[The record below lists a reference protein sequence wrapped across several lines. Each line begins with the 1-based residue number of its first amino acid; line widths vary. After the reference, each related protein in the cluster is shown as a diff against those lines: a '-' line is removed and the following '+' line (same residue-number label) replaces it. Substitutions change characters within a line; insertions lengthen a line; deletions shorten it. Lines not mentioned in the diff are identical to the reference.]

1 MALTPPRPPELRR
14 AIKISREQF
23 AGLAALTA
31 VITAG
36 VVHDGSE
43 VLATIGRVAAVYF
56 FLTLAFRLLGK
67 RELSSLSPLE
77 LITLMLIPEIA
88 SRTITD
94 HEPVLESLVGIS
106 VLLAMV
112 FIVSLLS
119 TRFKAIEAL
128 VDPPARV
135 LVADGR
141 LCRDALL
148 TERITPEELYAEMH
162 KHGIDD
168 VSDLRWAILESGGDI
183 AFIPKRGSLPV
194 DLPEHRRVL

>member
-1 MALTPPRPPELRR
+1 MASTPPRPPQVRR
-14 AIKISREQF
+14 SIKISREQF
-23 AGLAALTA
+23 AGLAALA
-31 VITAG
+31 SVITVGA
-36 VVHDGSE
+36 VHDGSA
-43 VLATIGRVAAVYF
+43 VLATIGRIAAVYF

-106 VLLAMV
+106 VLLAIV
-112 FIVSLLS
+112 FGISLLS
-119 TRFKAIEAL
+119 TRFEAIEAL

-135 LVADGR
+135 LVVDGK

-148 TERITPEELYAEMH
+148 TERITPEELYAEMR
-162 KHGIDD
+162 KHGIHD
-168 VSDLRWAILESGGDI
+168 VTDVRWAILESGGDI
-183 AFIPKRGSLPV
+183 SFIPKQGELPV
-194 DLPEHRRVL
+194 DMPEHRRVI